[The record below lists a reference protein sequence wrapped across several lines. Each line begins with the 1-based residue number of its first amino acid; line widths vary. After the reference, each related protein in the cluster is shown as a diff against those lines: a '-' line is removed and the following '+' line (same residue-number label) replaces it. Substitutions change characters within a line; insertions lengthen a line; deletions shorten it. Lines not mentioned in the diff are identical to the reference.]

1 MHMTSAKRAA
11 RLTVA
16 ASLGFY
22 ALVAQTLLFRDF
34 LTVFEGNELGISAFF
49 TSWLLWVALGA
60 IAGRAETSLTSA
72 VVRRF
77 RWFVLLY
84 VPAFLVQ
91 RYLVLHARAFVG
103 VEAYEMFPFVPMFGM
118 AFLVNAPVSFLT
130 GLFFTLACRWTAET
144 TDLPVS
150 RVYIFETL
158 GSCIGGLFVTVDLSL
173 RVPAESIFVDAS
185 ALLAILSLADMLG
198 KSDPAPRRMHK
209 IAAAVLM
216 SIVGL
221 AFVVDSFDGFNWW
234 TEANDRAAWSRLLP
248 SDAYQG
254 SFTTVRGRYRYGE
267 RSGQHI
273 VISASGVCDTWP
285 PDEHAAEVVA
295 IHIAQKPDARRVLVF
310 GEDALGVCSKLREIP
325 QIEQVTWLHPD
336 PEYPRELWNLWSDM
350 WVDLWAEPATSPQ
363 ESECSGVLP
372 DLPSAD
378 IRVWAGETDT
388 RYDLVILNL
397 PDVNSLALNRY
408 CTNEFFTL
416 LRHVLAENGVIS
428 IRVSGGANYLG
439 GELAYLGA
447 SMLHT
452 VESVFKHVVI
462 KPGDDTWFLA
472 SDGEGL
478 SQAPAVLRDRFASV
492 PGATKVY
499 PPEGVLALYPPDR
512 AEFQLGAYRKT
523 IAEADPDLLRNSDGD
538 PKALSYG
545 LLLAIK
551 QAEWR
556 SLAAALPMLFRV
568 GLWVFL
574 TPVVLYGALRFVYLL
589 KTPKRCAA
597 GNTFDGRFL
606 VFSAGLASMAF
617 SIVLMFL
624 YQARFG
630 SLVLDIG
637 LVVAVFMLGS
647 FLGSAASNRL
657 FKSNGPSEASL
668 QDERRTGL
676 ILSLLLLGHTLLL
689 IGITFFSGFGSHAP
703 WFLLFGA
710 GGFSTGVYFP
720 IAAFRLKIA
729 GCSVAQ
735 TGSSLETVDHVGGAL
750 GALVTGLLMLPMLG
764 GSRTLWIL
772 AALVAV
778 NQVSIPMPLRGVD
791 LSKRFD
797 RISRA
802 LGYILVGIA
811 VYLLCVSQ
819 VIAWQRAAEGGR
831 ALEDAARDMA
841 GNAEVHEEQARLLGG
856 TDKGLQPLVYGLNYV
871 YFTVADTPEHPG
883 GYVFSAARW
892 GSRIPGY
899 GGPISLAIYADR
911 DGILR
916 DYRILRSNET
926 PAYMALIEAR
936 RNRLIG
942 RRIFEPDPFKEV
954 ELVTGATITW
964 DAMTRIFET
973 CGRGF
978 AAEVL
983 GRGSVEPAA
992 ASPRFEFDWAS
1003 PQVRDFACLAGLTV
1017 LALVLRRRPHVWVRR
1032 AFLLLALLVTGWF
1045 LNLQYST
1052 QHVMSLLS
1060 LNFGRIGPNAPFF
1073 LVVVVPVVA
1082 ALFGNVYCGYL
1093 CPFGAL
1099 QEFVGDLGMRW
1110 RRERLRKQSWQ
1121 YGRAV
1126 KYGILFV
1133 LVAAY
1138 AVTRDSGVLHADPL
1152 ITLFGAGRDRFVV
1165 AVAVV
1170 CVALSVVFPR
1180 FWCRNLCPT
1189 GAFLSLFNGI
1199 TLLRRIVPARYP
1211 QRCDLGVQAAA
1222 DLDCIHCDRC
1232 RLPRE
1237 GEAPAEPARAPWNA
1251 FEKGFLAAVTIL
1263 AVVLVGHTA
1272 STTRIFL
1279 RSSAGTVAGT
1289 VITGAAGK
1297 PRDVNVERV
1306 QQLIRQRGLSG
1317 NEAQFYAPV
1326 PDQPPSEP
1334 AR

>member
-1 MHMTSAKRAA
+1 MAEIDGGKTS
-11 RLTVA
+11 RLAVVG
-16 ASLGFY
+16 SLGFY

-60 IAGRAETSLTSA
+60 IVGRAETSVTSA

-84 VPAFLVQ
+84 IPAFLLQ

-103 VEAYEMFPFVPMFGM
+103 VEAYEVFPFMPMFGM

-130 GLFFTLACRWTAET
+130 GLFFTLACRWTGEVAE
-144 TDLPVS
+144 LPVS
-150 RVYIFETL
+150 RVYISETL
-158 GSCIGGLFVTVDLSL
+158 GSCLGGLFVTVYLSN
-173 RVPAESIFVDAS
+173 RIATEEIFAESSFL
-185 ALLAILSLADMLG
+185 LLAIILCAALG
-198 KSDPAPRRMHK
+198 ASPAITKRVR
-209 IAAAVLM
+209 
-216 SIVGL
+216 SIGFISFAL
-221 AFVVDSFDGFNWW
+221 AFIAFQLFIPRDIFRRW
-234 TEANDRAAWSRLLP
+234 TEANDLAAWGRLLP
-248 SDAYQG
+248 MECYEGGFA
-254 SFTTVRGRYRYGE
+254 TARGRYLYGE
-267 RSGQHI
+267 RAGQFI
-273 VISASGVCDTWP
+273 VMTGTGVCDTLP
-285 PDEHAAEVVA
+285 PDEAAAEIVA
-295 IHIAQKPDARRVLVF
+295 LHLAQKPDARRALVL
-310 GEDALGVCSKLREIP
+310 GDNTLGVCVKLEELP
-325 QIEQVTWLHPD
+325 QIEHVTWMNPD
-336 PEYPRELWNLWSDM
+336 PEYPTSLWRLLKDQTGYLGALMSRDTPN
-350 WVDLWAEPATSPQ
+350 E
-363 ESECSGVLP
+363 
-372 DLPSAD
+372 D
-378 IRVWAGETDT
+378 IRVWALETNE
-388 RYDLVILNL
+388 RYDLVVLGL

-408 CTNEFFTL
+408 CTEEFFTL
-416 LRHVLAENGVIS
+416 LKRVLAQNGVIS
-428 IRVSGGANYLG
+428 VRVSGGANYLG
-439 GELAYLGA
+439 GELAYLGG

-452 VESVFKHVVI
+452 MESIFKHVVI
-462 KPGDDTWFLA
+462 KPGDDTWFFA

-478 SQAPAVLRDRFASV
+478 SQAPAILRDRFASV
-492 PGATKVY
+492 PEAAKLY
-499 PPEGVLALYPPDR
+499 PPEGILGLYPPDR
-512 AEFQLGAYRKT
+512 AEFQLKAYRKT
-523 IAEADPDLLRNSDGD
+523 IAEADPDLLRNTDGD

-545 LLLAIK
+545 LFLAIK

-556 SLAAALPMLFRV
+556 SLAAALPILFRV

-574 TPVVLYGALRFVYLL
+574 TPAVVYAALRFVYLL
-589 KTPKRCAA
+589 KTPKRRAA
-597 GNTFDGRFL
+597 GNTFDSRFL
-606 VFSAGLASMAF
+606 VFSTGLASMAF

-647 FLGSAASNRL
+647 FLGSVASNRL
-657 FKSNGPSEASL
+657 FKSNGASEATL

-689 IGITFFSGFGSHAP
+689 IGITFFSGFRTHAP

-710 GGFSTGVYFP
+710 AGFSTGVYFP

-729 GCSVAQ
+729 GCSIAQ

-764 GSRTLWIL
+764 GTRTLWIL

-778 NQVSIPMPLRGVD
+778 NQVSIPMSLRGVEIP
-791 LSKRFD
+791 KRFGQM
-797 RISRA
+797 SRA
-802 LGYILVGIA
+802 VGYILVGIA

-819 VIAWQRAAEGGR
+819 VVAWQRAAEGGR

-841 GNAEVHEEQARLLGG
+841 GNAEVHEEQARLADGS
-856 TDKGLQPLVYGLNYV
+856 NYA
-871 YFTVADTPEHPG
+871 YFTVADMPDHPG

-899 GGPISLAIYADR
+899 GGPISLAVYADR

-983 GRGSVEPAA
+983 GRGSVEPAGA
-992 ASPRFEFDWAS
+992 PPRFDWAS
-1003 PQVRDFACLAGLTV
+1003 PQVRDFACLAGLTA

-1073 LVVVVPVVA
+1073 LVVVVPVVV

-1099 QEFVGDLGMRW
+1099 QEFVGDLGVRW
-1110 RRERLRKQSWQ
+1110 RRERLRKQRWQ

-1126 KYGILFV
+1126 KYGILFI

-1138 AVTRDSGVLHADPL
+1138 AVTRDFGVLHADPL
-1152 ITLFGAGRDRFVV
+1152 ITLFGAGRDRFVI

-1189 GAFLSLFNGI
+1189 GAFLSLLNGI
-1199 TLLRRIVPARYP
+1199 TLLRWIVPARYP

-1251 FEKGFLAAVTIL
+1251 FEKGFLAAVMIL
-1263 AVVLVGHTA
+1263 AVVLVGYTA
-1272 STTRIFL
+1272 SATRVFL

-1289 VITGAAGK
+1289 AITGAAGK

-1334 AR
+1334 LPPVREGGAPAEP